1 VRIGRHGIALMEG
14 GSSID
19 SHWLSTVRVAAVE
32 PDVVIAR
39 HIPFAAHNIVNVL
52 AESWRVG
59 SLGVTNPETE
69 LIESHKVSPFEHLLE
84 LSEGGR
90 KDDTADRVSVSVST
104 VGIQFT
110 TLVTVRDVQQGQVSD
125 ASDLNV
131 VGGNHPV
138 SASDRAIWNKSCTG
152 ATLDTPRHFNLLGVT
167 NGRLSPGLR
176 GSP

>member
-1 VRIGRHGIALMEG
+1 MVEG
-14 GSSID
+14 GSSIN

-39 HIPFAAHNIVNVL
+39 HIPFAAHYIVSML

-59 SLGVTNPETE
+59 TLGVTNPETE
-69 LIESHKVSPFEHLLE
+69 LVESHKVSPFEDLFE
-84 LSEGGR
+84 LSKGGR
-90 KDDTADRVSVSVST
+90 KDDAANRVSVSVST
-104 VGIQFT
+104 VGIQFA
-110 TLVTVRDVQQGQVSD
+110 TLVTVRDVQHGQLSG

-152 ATLDTPRHFNLLGVT
+152 ATLDTPRHFESLGVT
-167 NGRLSPGLR
+167 NGRLSTRLR